1 MAWHIYLW
9 NWLAHAALGALLIL
23 AAGCLAVR
31 LCRQPVRR
39 LRLAELTMLGCLLAP
54 WLHLVPGLP
63 GYPLGWLRAP
73 PAGGD
78 RLGSRGGRASSVQS
92 SARSNDAGAI
102 DRPDSERTDRGCR
115 LRGSFPPFETGAG
128 RRRDAAAG
136 FHRVSPHA
144 VAPRARLPRPDLRL
158 CPLVAGRSGETLL
171 PLPYDLRS
179 PRSDG

>member
-73 PAGGD
+73 QPEATDSAPAAD
-78 RLGSRGGRASSVQS
+78 EPAPFSQ
-92 SARSNDAGAI
+92 AREAMTPEPSTAPTP
-102 DRPDSERTDRGCR
+102 RRT
-115 LRGSFPPFETGAG
+115 
-128 RRRDAAAG
+128 
-136 FHRVSPHA
+136 
-144 VAPRARLPRPDLRL
+144 
-158 CPLVAGRSGETLL
+158 
-171 PLPYDLRS
+171 
-179 PRSDG
+179 